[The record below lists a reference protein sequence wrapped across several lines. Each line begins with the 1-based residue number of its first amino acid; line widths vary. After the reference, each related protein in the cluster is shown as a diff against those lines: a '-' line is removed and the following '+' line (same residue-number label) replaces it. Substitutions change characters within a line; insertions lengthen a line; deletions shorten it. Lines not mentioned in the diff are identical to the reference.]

1 MTADARAAVL
11 TARRAAQ
18 HFRLSVP
25 HDAYEYL
32 CILTIL
38 PEPRPVS
45 ALCWQ
50 IHRCLAVSVPLLR
63 VWVHCPRA
71 SNGPLPRRSYL
82 VGYAQWDARFIP
94 CLLVKQSVPAAFQ
107 VAARDGARGLTA
119 LPPSDNHSNSF
130 QFALRV
136 ARHPPGIGNGQRSLP
151 LPTTGLVAR
160 LAELAAKSRPSSI
173 GRITFGLPVN
183 RPESGLANPGHECY
197 RLFATVIF
205 PPRSTRAGTGI

>member
-1 MTADARAAVL
+1 MYFPSVTRERCGFILFRWNDSIGWVHSLRRQCLLPMTADARAAVL

-82 VGYAQWDARFIP
+82 VGYAQWDARFNQ

-107 VAARDGARGLTA
+107 VAACDGTQGLINS
-119 LPPSDNHSNSF
+119 LPPDNHFQQLYRSHSCNATSTGCWPGASNSRNVDNSGYNSF
-130 QFALRV
+130 
-136 ARHPPGIGNGQRSLP
+136 GG
-151 LPTTGLVAR
+151 
-160 LAELAAKSRPSSI
+160 
-173 GRITFGLPVN
+173 GR
-183 RPESGLANPGHECY
+183 
-197 RLFATVIF
+197 
-205 PPRSTRAGTGI
+205 

>member
-25 HDAYEYL
+25 PDAYEYL

-38 PEPRPVS
+38 PVPRPVS

-82 VGYAQWDARFIP
+82 VGYAQWDARFNQ
-94 CLLVKQSVPAAFQ
+94 CLLVKQSVPATFQ
-107 VAARDGARGLTA
+107 VAACDGTHGLIEF
-119 LPPSDNHSNSF
+119 LLSRQSF
-130 QFALRV
+130 SAAFQLALRV
-136 ARHPPGIGNGQRSLP
+136 ADHTRHVSADSPSSRPARRSTLRGHLTRP
-151 LPTTGLVAR
+151 SRSAKTLE
-160 LAELAAKSRPSSI
+160 AELKSMPW
-173 GRITFGLPVN
+173 GFT
-183 RPESGLANPGHECY
+183 
-197 RLFATVIF
+197 ATVAQFGDCLAKACIF
-205 PPRSTRAGTGI
+205 

>member
-1 MTADARAAVL
+1 MTADARDAVL

-50 IHRCLAVSVPLLR
+50 MHRLLTVLVPLLR

-71 SNGPLPRRSYL
+71 SNGLLPRRSYL
-82 VGYAQWDARFIP
+82 VGYAQWDARFDR
-94 CLLVKQSVPAAFQ
+94 S
-107 VAARDGARGLTA
+107 
-119 LPPSDNHSNSF
+119 
-130 QFALRV
+130 
-136 ARHPPGIGNGQRSLP
+136 SLP
-151 LPTTGLVAR
+151 NNHLQQLYMSHEGLPTTR
-160 LAELAAKSRPSSI
+160 D
-173 GRITFGLPVN
+173 
-183 RPESGLANPGHECY
+183 
-197 RLFATVIF
+197 
-205 PPRSTRAGTGI
+205 